1 MDMGVSSGEIK
12 ARAHSRAPHSQC
24 IVVQCSTTHARTP
37 PCEPRG
43 AILALVPRRGATK
56 PPSFSLFIERQ
67 IFRRW
72 TGATGD
78 SAKRPPSSLCTMT
91 RGGEWRRGAAL
102 PFLPKPY
109 RPICNALCP
118 DSLSLSGWVDC
129 SREQEGRREQDNKE
143 GPIWR
148 EERPRPS
155 SISCHNELSLSL
167 SPSSSPS
174 PPSFTLSRG
183 RNRRS
188 PLSILPLHEDA
199 PSTVSPAAPPR
210 PKPKT

>member
-1 MDMGVSSGEIK
+1 MEGVLCSVDEGRGMDGYGCLEWRDKSESPFSSTSLTMH
-12 ARAHSRAPHSQC
+12 R
-24 IVVQCSTTHARTP
+24 STMFHHTHATMRAMRSSFST
-37 PCEPRG
+37 CS
-43 AILALVPRRGATK
+43 ALTPRRGATK

-129 SREQEGRREQDNKE
+129 SREQEGGREGTRQHGRTDM
-143 GPIWR
+143 GGRAPTTIFDF
-148 EERPRPS
+148 
-155 SISCHNELSLSL
+155 LS
-167 SPSSSPS
+167 
-174 PPSFTLSRG
+174 
-183 RNRRS
+183 
-188 PLSILPLHEDA
+188 
-199 PSTVSPAAPPR
+199 
-210 PKPKT
+210 